1 MHSLLYICWH
11 CHTTSHST
19 TPHPLNRGRR
29 RCTVVMSLQ
38 GLCYWLRHF
47 LIFNGMGEIRS
58 VHCCF
63 DQYFANLYVNTKFLI
78 QILNRPLPTTYL
90 RPYLPTYLPTTYLP
104 TYLPPTSH
112 SLFWES
118 TDGAHWWKDWLH
130 GESIIKLMFT
140 QLSKLLLFLIAYWV
154 GQTYCL
160 SPTYLLPS
168 RVLHGL
174 RSFNGQSFQWYQTF
188 NYSLSDLPYLLR
200 WLMACEVAHM
210 QRIQCTY

>member
-90 RPYLPTYLPTTYLP
+90 RPYLPTYLPTTYHLP
-104 TYLPPTSH
+104 HTPFS
-112 SLFWES
+112 ES
-118 TDGAHWWKDWLH
+118 QAMEHIDGRIGPH

-140 QLSKLLLFLIAYWV
+140 QLSKLLLFLIAY
-154 GQTYCL
+154 
-160 SPTYLLPS
+160 
-168 RVLHGL
+168 
-174 RSFNGQSFQWYQTF
+174 
-188 NYSLSDLPYLLR
+188 
-200 WLMACEVAHM
+200 
-210 QRIQCTY
+210 

>member
-1 MHSLLYICWH
+1 
-11 CHTTSHST
+11 
-19 TPHPLNRGRR
+19 
-29 RCTVVMSLQ
+29 
-38 GLCYWLRHF
+38 
-47 LIFNGMGEIRS
+47 MGEIRS

-90 RPYLPTYLPTTYLP
+90 RPYLPTYLPTTYHLP
-104 TYLPPTSH
+104 HTPFS
-112 SLFWES
+112 ES
-118 TDGAHWWKDWLH
+118 QAMEHIDGRIGPH